1 MATPKLSNLERQEFV
16 TRVIETGNFLVLA
29 CKISELP
36 NGYVG
41 SLLEMERIKPQ
52 IAPMNKILKMYD
64 WGLLDDTFIIW
75 PRGDSATQAI
85 VPLIHAGGLR
95 STEIFDHERFRD
107 WMTAL
112 ASVGYSIRESR
123 LATPDMGKIAGWK
136 RDFERTGLTKGWNLR
151 FKDLAIETIK
161 NPPKDFL
168 IPVDSGELY
177 APVFP
182 RAEDVLPPAKKKKLS
197 RLSSGTV
204 TDILHSHGVIGL
216 SAGVYVEIPTGQKAS
231 DFHLGDCVQFDD
243 SRRDRKIRLR
253 CLRTN
258 GTIKI
263 SGSALPVLPP
273 IEDDDATT

>member
-1 MATPKLSNLERQEFV
+1 MTTPELSNLERQEFA
-16 TRVIETGNFLVLA
+16 TQAIQLGNFLVLT
-29 CKISELP
+29 CKLAELP
-36 NGYVG
+36 TGYVG

-64 WGLLDDTFIIW
+64 WGLLDDTFIIS
-75 PRGDSATQAI
+75 RGGDSAPQAI
-85 VPLIHAGGLR
+85 VPVIHAKGLR

-112 ASVGYSIRESR
+112 ASVGRLIRESR
-123 LATPDMGKIAGWK
+123 LAAPDMEKIAGWK
-136 RDFERTGLTKGWNLR
+136 RDFERTGLTKGWSLR
-151 FKDLAIETIK
+151 FRDLAIETIK

-182 RAEDVLPPAKKKKLS
+182 RAEDVLPPTKKKKLS

-204 TDILHSHGVIGL
+204 TDIFHSYGVIGL

-243 SRRDRKIRLR
+243 SGRDRKIRLR

-258 GTIKI
+258 GAIKF
-263 SGSALPVLPP
+263 SGSGLPVFPP
-273 IEDDDATT
+273 IEDDDVTT